1 MRYTAMPIPL
11 RLVCALVAMAGCG
24 ATIPGVEYL
33 EPSALGEL
41 PPLEAIPSDP
51 NLQSYTM
58 RGGSPS
64 YVLGAGDRIEIRLR
78 DVTVTTETVPVRSD
92 GNISFPW

>member
-1 MRYTAMPIPL
+1 MCYTAMPIPL

-24 ATIPGVEYL
+24 VTIPGVEYL

-64 YVLGAGDRIEIRLR
+64 YVVGPGDRIEIRLR
-78 DVTVTTETVPVRSD
+78 DLTAVSYTHLTLPTNREV
-92 GNISFPW
+92 